1 MPDITFSITDTQKKA
16 LDTVISGGVAGIGT
30 WAENFTSVRAAKAQ
44 TLIVNELVKHC
55 NDNGIALGV
64 GVTAQVDQAY
74 SIGVAHTAGRVI
86 APLDNLG

>member
-30 WAENFTSVRAAKAQ
+30 WAENFTSVRATKAQ
-44 TLIVNELVKHC
+44 NTIIDDLVKHC
-55 NDNGIALGV
+55 NNNGIALGV

-74 SIGVAHTAGRVI
+74 SIGIAHTAGRVI
-86 APLDNLG
+86 APLDTLG